1 MAHSENQLKYLSAED
16 RITYMQWLHRGLL
29 FYGTVMALLIF
40 ATFANHRFSDE
51 VASGNVHTA
60 AITAQLV
67 P

>member
-1 MAHSENQLKYLSAED
+1 MAHSENQLKYLSTED

-60 AITAQLV
+60 AITAQR
-67 P
+67 